1 MDVSEGYVV
10 TYKIL
15 GIFRYFF
22 IITPAV
28 LTLAT
33 ILSLIKFKKKKIKK
47 MFNYRDTTNAL
58 ITLFT
63 LLILSIPALIIL
75 LYRTSIFL
83 IEKGK
88 NVSYSLVTDVI
99 IPIFQLKAPMLSA
112 ITGEIA
118 GGAIFILPIIILA
131 VMGILIKRKDTAS
144 KTMIIMAA
152 LNLLLFLV
160 CYKLYSIYYQ
170 LFEVRMLY

>member
-1 MDVSEGYVV
+1 MSP
-10 TYKIL
+10 IL
-15 GIFRYFF
+15 
-22 IITPAV
+22 
-28 LTLAT
+28 
-33 ILSLIKFKKKKIKK
+33 
-47 MFNYRDTTNAL
+47 
-58 ITLFT
+58 
-63 LLILSIPALIIL
+63 
-75 LYRTSIFL
+75 
-83 IEKGK
+83 
-88 NVSYSLVTDVI
+88 LVTDVI